1 MHNSHSSDKSTTKI
15 IKKKKKSWGGGLA
28 YQKQTLDKKVKQTLW
43 VGRSFASPEGGGA
56 PGWDGR
62 AGPNT
67 GLFPEDARVQ
77 GSLALFLQQKLN
89 TVSSPD
95 KILGQAGALA
105 G

>member
-1 MHNSHSSDKSTTKI
+1 M
-15 IKKKKKSWGGGLA
+15 
-28 YQKQTLDKKVKQTLW
+28 DKKVKQTLW
-43 VGRSFASPEGGGA
+43 VGRSFASSEGVGVRRRGGGEA
-56 PGWDGR
+56 PGWGGR

-95 KILGQAGALA
+95 KILGQAGALN
-105 G
+105 GSECPGSQLRRGGG

>member
-1 MHNSHSSDKSTTKI
+1 M
-15 IKKKKKSWGGGLA
+15 GA
-28 YQKQTLDKKVKQTLW
+28 W
-43 VGRSFASPEGGGA
+43 VFIQGPSPH
-56 PGWDGR
+56 WDCR